1 MDFESKQKIGI
12 IIQKHILSTKI
23 GYVID
28 LMKSNKPK
36 CEPIND
42 TPADTNDV
50 VYIYTTQTYNTSEPK
65 VDEKEV
71 KVSGI
76 REIH

>member
-36 CEPIND
+36 CKPVETTSSGTEKI
-42 TPADTNDV
+42 
-50 VYIYTTQTYNTSEPK
+50 VYIEHNPDFNNPESNVTITQ
-65 VDEKEV
+65 
-71 KVSGI
+71 VSANAI
-76 REIH
+76 DNI